1 MKQLVAFTKKEWVES
16 IRTGKLLIMVII
28 FTLFGIMNPAMAK
41 LTPWIYDM
49 LSESM
54 AEQGIIINEM
64 IVDAMTSWG
73 QYYKNISMML
83 IVLVV
88 MFCGILVGEYQKGT
102 LINILTK
109 GLSRWKVITAKS
121 VIAVLIWTICYWLSY
136 GITYGY
142 NAYFWDNNVAE
153 HLFIAAFC
161 IYLIGIWLISLIL
174 VGSVFFESNSG
185 VLLFTGGI
193 FVIVYLASMIPTIKE
208 YLPTELLSASNMLT
222 NALKPSDF
230 MKSIVVTLV
239 SMIICYAITII
250 KFNKKRI

>member
-64 IVDAMTSWG
+64 TVDAMTSWG

-121 VIAVLIWTICYWLSY
+121 VTSVLIWTLCYWLSY
-136 GITYGY
+136 SITYGY
-142 NAYFWDNNVAE
+142 SAYFWDNSIAE
-153 HLFIAAFC
+153 HLFMAAFC
-161 IYLIGIWLISLIL
+161 CYLIGIWLISLIL
-174 VGSVFFESNSG
+174 VGSVFFESSSG

-193 FVIVYLASMIPTIKE
+193 FAMVYLVSMIPTIKE
-208 YLPTELLSASNMLT
+208 YLPTELLGSSGMLT
-222 NALKPSDF
+222 NAIKPTDYI
-230 MKSIVVTLV
+230 KSIAVTLI
-239 SMIICYAITII
+239 SIIVCYAITII
-250 KFNKKRI
+250 RFNKKRI